1 MHEFHPHTRRHL
13 LAIVGVALAS
23 TAALSAP
30 VSAVIDVNATIVA
43 TSGCEADG
51 QFHLH
56 TTLGNTGAFGSA
68 HFVVTAVDVYG
79 PITIDLGVDVSA
91 NTTRDDD
98 WRFFEGVPGSVHITS
113 TDAVQAIDFLF
124 EVTPDCVPD
133 ETVPVDS
140 VPVDSVPVD
149 TAVDSGAGGVPSA
162 GGLPST
168 GSSNAPMAAVAL
180 ALLAAGVGL
189 VRVVRRPA

>member
-1 MHEFHPHTRRHL
+1 MHAFHPHTRRHL

-30 VSAVIDVNATIVA
+30 AAAVIDVNATIVA

-68 HFVVTAVDVYG
+68 HFVITGVDIYG

-98 WRFFEGVPGSVHITS
+98 WKFFEGVPGSVHITS
-113 TDAVQAIDFLF
+113 TDAQPAIDFLF

-133 ETVPVDS
+133 ETGPVDS
-140 VPVDSVPVD
+140 APVD
-149 TAVDSGAGGVPSA
+149 TAVDSGAGGVPSD

-168 GSSNAPMAAVAL
+168 GSSNTPMAAVAL